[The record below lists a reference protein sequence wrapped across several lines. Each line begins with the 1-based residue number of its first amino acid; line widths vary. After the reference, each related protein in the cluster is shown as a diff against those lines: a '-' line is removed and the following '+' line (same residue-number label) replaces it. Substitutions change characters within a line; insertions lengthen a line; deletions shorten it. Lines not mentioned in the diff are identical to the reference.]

1 MASRMCYQYSQGLQ
15 PLIEPQADCE
25 FIQILNCAGQH
36 WVCIS
41 TIICR
46 PHVVKV
52 YDSMRTGDV
61 PTSTKESIATLLNT
75 SARTVYLVYPDVQQQ
90 TNRSSCRLFA
100 LAFAH
105 TLCEGQDPSRITYC
119 QDSLRSHFQG
129 CLEKVIMSFES
140 GRSPYN
146 PGPFMKSR
154 FKVYYIKCYHSL
166 QLEHIHNHVIT

>member
-1 MASRMCYQYSQGLQ
+1 MFVILLQGGMASLLPLKTSRIWRQKVKAKFPRSIYGFQDVLLVLSRTPTFNWTTGRLWVHPDTKLCRSALGLYINYCLQ
-15 PLIEPQADCE
+15 PQ
-25 FIQILNCAGQH
+25 
-36 WVCIS
+36 
-41 TIICR
+41 
-46 PHVVKV
+46 VVKA

-119 QDSLRSHFQG
+119 QDSLRSHF
-129 CLEKVIMSFES
+129 
-140 GRSPYN
+140 
-146 PGPFMKSR
+146 
-154 FKVYYIKCYHSL
+154 
-166 QLEHIHNHVIT
+166 